1 VNSRDLPEGLQ
12 AIKGDLQYC
21 ISNLPK
27 QSYINFNKRMEE
39 KMSLKNK
46 LAQVSLLVALFVG
59 AVAAVPL
66 SDSKLISGGTGIAPM
81 GECSGGVGCTT

>member
-1 VNSRDLPEGLQ
+1 
-12 AIKGDLQYC
+12 
-21 ISNLPK
+21 
-27 QSYINFNKRMEE
+27 MEK

-81 GECSGGVGCTT
+81 GECSGGTGCTT